1 MAAKR
6 ARCICVYYSFG
17 KKHDR
22 YCVRIWV
29 PLGPVVGRREGVI
42 REERQLLKLE
52 YNIIIIINIYFISRL
67 TSPAVDGTVLPS

>member
-1 MAAKR
+1 M
-6 ARCICVYYSFG
+6 
-17 KKHDR
+17 
-22 YCVRIWV
+22 
-29 PLGPVVGRREGVI
+29 VGRREGVI